1 MDPPRLFAHN
11 VRMRSA
17 LAVLAVAS
25 MLLAPAAQA
34 DTRRLALV
42 VGNDVGNPG
51 VKPLRYAQSDAA
63 KFARVLSELGG
74 VQADDLMLLQGQ
86 GAREVDRALEL
97 LTARVSELHRLPL
110 TRVVLIFYFSG
121 HSDGTALE
129 LGRDRL
135 AFGDLKRALAAT
147 GAEVRIAIVDA
158 CQSGALLSE
167 KGGTAGPSFNVNLAD
182 DLDAKGSVFLTSSA
196 SSEYALE
203 SSEVQGSYF
212 THHLV
217 SGLRGAADT
226 SGDGRVTLS
235 EAYRYAFDRTVA
247 ATAQTTVGPQHPRYD
262 YALSGQGEL
271 VLTELRD
278 RPTAALILPEGLQ
291 RALVVDVVHDQVV
304 AEVGPGAPT
313 RLTLAPGN
321 YGVRIWKADGAVG
334 ERLELR
340 TGEERRIGWD
350 ELAPA
355 QGSLVA
361 AKGNAPAD
369 LEVVE
374 RPAITEHEPAPTLG
388 FILSGG
394 VARGFEANSGALVAL
409 RLGVENPHP
418 SGIGVVAES
427 RFGNGTGARETDV
440 AVHLQLRLGAEAS
453 RARLFVAL
461 EAGPGFIIGRRENTT
476 FAGPVMELGPR
487 VGVRFALSH
496 RLFVTADAEVYGGAS
511 EYLHAVQVAWL
522 PAGQLGLE
530 WDAL

>member
-1 MDPPRLFAHN
+1 
-11 VRMRSA
+11 MRSA

-25 MLLAPAAQA
+25 MLVASHARAE
-34 DTRRLALV
+34 TRRLALV
-42 VGNDVGNPG
+42 VGNDVGNVG

-74 VQADDLMLLQGQ
+74 VQPDDLMLLQGQ
-86 GAREVDRALEL
+86 GAQEVDRALTML
-97 LTARVSELHRLPL
+97 GARVSELHRLPL
-110 TRVVLIFYFSG
+110 MRVVLIFYFSG
-121 HSDGTALE
+121 HSDGAALE
-129 LGRDRL
+129 LGHDRL

-158 CQSGALLSE
+158 CQSGGLLGE
-167 KGGTAGPSFNVNLAD
+167 KGGSAGPGFAVNLAD

-203 SSEVQGSYF
+203 SAEVQGSYF
-212 THHLV
+212 THHFV
-217 SGLRGAADT
+217 SGLRGAADA

-313 RLTLAPGN
+313 RLTLAPGS
-321 YGVRIWKADGAVG
+321 YGIRVWKPEGAVG

-355 QGSLVA
+355 QGALVA
-361 AKGNAPAD
+361 AKGNAAVD
-369 LEVVE
+369 AEVVE
-374 RPAITEHEPAPTLG
+374 RPAVTEHENAPTLG
-388 FILSGG
+388 FVLSAGL
-394 VARGFEANSGALVAL
+394 ARGFESNSGNLVAL
-409 RLGVENPHP
+409 RLGIENPHP
-418 SGIGVVAES
+418 SGIGLVAES
-427 RFGNGTGARETDV
+427 RFGNESAARETDV

-461 EAGPGFIIGRRENTT
+461 EAGPGFIVGRRDAST
-476 FAGPVMELGPR
+476 FAGPVLELGPR

-496 RLFVTADAEVYGGAS
+496 RLFLTADLEVYGGAS
-511 EYLHAVQVAWL
+511 YYLHAAQVSWL